1 MSTGADTPPK
11 RRRPRHSPTTQALI
25 ERYARKL
32 PMRLDELADKLA
44 ALRARPGDPELREQA
59 RAAAHTLRGTAGSFG
74 FPRVSEQ
81 IGRIDDAVRRAGP
94 HERIDLDALD
104 RAVNAAQELVRNA
117 PGPSQA
123 EVESWKARLLYLDP
137 DPEACERV
145 QEIGRRRLIDVLIAS
160 SLQDAQRRLG
170 GEEVDGA
177 LVELPGGEQDD
188 DAAELARAL
197 RAIPGN
203 ASLPLAFVS
212 ADEATPSRVRAAN
225 AGAALFLGKP
235 LSGAGLDEAAS
246 HLAAIRR
253 ASEPRVL
260 ILDDDDAFATCAASS
275 LGQGGV
281 VVRTLTDP
289 DDLLGLLESTDPEA
303 LLLDVRMPGIDG
315 LDICR
320 MLRTTSRWQDLPI
333 LMITA
338 DTRAETRLAAYGAGC
353 DDVLLKPVLA
363 DELRLRVKLRVER
376 RRLLQARAERD
387 PLTDLPLRR
396 WFIDR
401 LRARLSE
408 AHRRG
413 LPISLVLLDLDHFK
427 EINDRY
433 GHLAGDRALARL
445 GHLLAARFRSEDLR
459 ARWGGEEFI
468 AAFPGERAE
477 TAATLARNLLH
488 ELEHARIES
497 DDGAP
502 FTVSFSAGI
511 AEFPRDGASM
521 EALLRAVDRRLYA
534 AKAAGRSRV
543 IHREEA

>member
-1 MSTGADTPPK
+1 MSTGADTPPR
-11 RRRPRHSPTTQALI
+11 RRRPRHSPSTQALI

-32 PMRLDELADKLA
+32 PARIDEIADKLA
-44 ALRARPGDPELREQA
+44 ALRASPADPERREFA

-74 FPRVSEQ
+74 FPQVSEQ
-81 IGRIDDAVRRAGP
+81 IGRIDDALRRAGSAGVIDVEEL
-94 HERIDLDALD
+94 ERAI
-104 RAVNAAQELVRNA
+104 VAASELVRGA
-117 PGPSQA
+117 PGPAQA

-137 DPEACERV
+137 DAQAREQV
-145 QEIGRRRLIDVLIAS
+145 QETGRRRLIDVIPATRVDEACQL
-160 SLQDAQRRLG
+160 LG
-170 GEEVDGA
+170 RDEVDGA
-177 LVELPGGEQDD
+177 LVELPEGD
-188 DAAELARAL
+188 DAEALERSRTL

-203 ASLPLAFVS
+203 ASLPIAFVS
-212 ADEATPSRVRAAN
+212 TDEGTSARVRAAN
-225 AGAALFLGKP
+225 AGAALFLPKP
-235 LSGAGLDEAAS
+235 ISGSQLDEAAR

-253 ASEPRVL
+253 ASDPRVL
-260 ILDDDDAFATCAASS
+260 LLDDDDAFAAHASRS
-275 LGQGGV
+275 LGRDGV
-281 VVRTLTDP
+281 VVRTLSNP
-289 DDLLGLLESTDPEA
+289 DELLGLIEATDPEA

-333 LMITA
+333 LMVTA
-338 DTRAETRLAAYGAGC
+338 DDRAETRLAAYGAGC
-353 DDVLLKPVLA
+353 DDVLVKPVLA
-363 DELRLRVKLRVER
+363 DELRLRVVLRVER

-408 AHRRG
+408 AHRRD
-413 LPISLVLLDLDHFK
+413 LPISIVLFDLDHFK
-427 EINDRY
+427 AINDRY

-477 TAATLARNLLH
+477 TAAALAHDLLV
-488 ELEHARIES
+488 ELERSPVDA
-497 DDGAP
+497 DDGTP
-502 FTVSFSAGI
+502 FIVSYSAGV
-511 AEFPRDGASM
+511 AEYPRDGASM

-534 AKAAGRSRV
+534 AKAAGRRRIV
-543 IHREEA
+543 HRDR